1 MSAIDT
7 LGDQIISWFVSLGQ
21 AVVDML
27 LAIPRSIASMFEN
40 WGEEMGVWYMPI
52 LVVLSLGVAYL
63 MFMLVLW
70 VKTTFME

>member
-27 LAIPRSIASMFEN
+27 LAIPRSVASMFEN

>member
-7 LGDQIISWFVSLGQ
+7 LGDTIIGWFVSLGQ

-27 LAIPRSIASMFEN
+27 LAIPRSISSMFES